1 MGSKDNFRAL
11 AENANDG
18 ILIAIGGGEHV
29 YANRRASEITGFS
42 IQEILEIRMQDL
54 ADPNELKKLERR
66 LRKRLEG
73 KPVPLCYETAI
84 LRKDGKKVPVDV
96 TGAKTY
102 WEGQPADIVI
112 IRDITDRK
120 HNEEELEALANKRVA
135 DEERKLQDANRQLV
149 ETNTAL
155 STLASNIEIMRK
167 DTEAT
172 IERKIRVS
180 ILPIIE
186 GLEQS
191 KDLTQNDQREL
202 RLLQDLVAGLTSTF
216 NDQQELCTPLSPTEF
231 RIAALIKEGLK
242 TNEIARHM
250 HISPETVKS
259 HRQNIR
265 KKLNI
270 DNTPHR
276 LRAHLQA
283 ALDR

>member
-1 MGSKDNFRAL
+1 MESKDNFRAL

-54 ADPNELKKLERR
+54 AHPNELKKLERR

-112 IRDITDRK
+112 IRDITGRK

>member
-1 MGSKDNFRAL
+1 MESKDNFRAL

>member
-1 MGSKDNFRAL
+1 MESKDNFRAL

-112 IRDITDRK
+112 IRDITGRK

>member
-1 MGSKDNFRAL
+1 MESKDNFRAL

-54 ADPNELKKLERR
+54 AHPNELKKLKRI

>member
-1 MGSKDNFRAL
+1 MESKDNFRAL

-54 ADPNELKKLERR
+54 AHPNELKKLERR

>member
-1 MGSKDNFRAL
+1 MESKDNFRAL

-54 ADPNELKKLERR
+54 AHPDELKKLKRI

-73 KPVPLCYETAI
+73 KPVPPGYETAI